1 MRILTLDE
9 KTGHFVWQRV
19 NKLMD
24 KGIKSIVK
32 LTTASG
38 KTIRTTSEHPYLVKP
53 GTPFV
58 FIDETGIFEA
68 DGSSMLGVGALRFDG
83 KLDNINRE
91 LREVF
96 LEAVNTLGGRRKT
109 FEFKFNYVKPTNLNI
124 YKN

>member
-1 MRILTLDE
+1 MTLDE

-96 LEAVNTLGGRRKT
+96 LEAVNTLGGEEKLLNSSLT
-109 FEFKFNYVKPTNLNI
+109 MSSPPT
-124 YKN
+124 